1 MERDE
6 HLPPPLT
13 KLLWTWGRNLTLA
26 ALLLSFVLHIAGFG
40 LARLIRLG
48 SGGTPVAVKALTESE
63 PIAMAILSEGELS
76 QMMGES
82 LPTPSFPEIAADAAS
97 ASTMDLTPEIDPAP
111 IDAGETSISD
121 ADLGSL
127 AGGGDIT
134 TGTGGG
140 LSGSGGGGGGAN
152 FFGVETTGSRFIFIV
167 DVSSSMIAN
176 GRLDRL
182 KEELRKTLRGM
193 AETSEFAIILF
204 SDFSQVLGGVS
215 KYSQATP
222 ATLRKLEPQ
231 IDGIITGAS
240 TEPLPAFELAFTRS
254 SFPRPDAIYFMTD
267 GEFSDTVDEEIAQR
281 LNISSPP
288 VPIHAICFGNEA
300 GQANMRVIAK
310 DSGGTY
316 TFVP

>member
-1 MERDE
+1 MERDG

-13 KLLWTWGRNLTLA
+13 GLLWRWGRNLTLA
-26 ALLLSFVLHIAGFG
+26 ALALSLVLHIAGFG

-48 SGGTPVAVKALTESE
+48 SGGAPVAVKSLTESE

-76 QMMGES
+76 QLVGDNV
-82 LPTPSFPEIAADAAS
+82 PTPSFPEIAADSAS
-97 ASTMDLTPEIDPAP
+97 ASTMDLTPEINPAP

-121 ADLGSL
+121 ADLGTL

-134 TGTGGG
+134 TGPGGG

-193 AETSEFAIILF
+193 NEASEFAIVLF
-204 SDFSQVLGGVS
+204 SDYAAVLGGS
-215 KYSQATP
+215 TRYSQATP
-222 ATLRKLEPQ
+222 QTLRRLEPQ
-231 IDGIITGAS
+231 IDGIMTGAS
-240 TEPLPAFELAFTRS
+240 TEPLPAFELSFNRS
-254 SFPRPDAIYFMTD
+254 NFPRPDAIYFMTD

-281 LNISSPP
+281 LNISTPP
-288 VPIHAICFGNEA
+288 VPIHAICFGNED
-300 GQANMRVIAK
+300 GQANMRQIAK